1 MMKGL
6 FYTGWFSI
14 GMVCLGLLLAGA
26 PGGPAQAG
34 THADVPLKNEIGETI
49 TPARNRTDPYSTR
62 QTCGGCHGYATITSG
77 YHFQQGF
84 DEMSDRYNSRQ
95 PWILSPGM
103 YGKWQPAAAAG
114 RLARKKNDHA
124 RQIDLSTYDWIGGG
138 KLDAKG
144 RVKAAACGWCHPG
157 GGPLEYGRGADGRR
171 DLSMNHIQAEGQSRS
186 PDDGDY
192 SSHATTD
199 GRSRF
204 RQSGVVEADCLI
216 CHMPGYRM
224 NDRNRQLSARN
235 YRWAA
240 TAGAGLG
247 SISGAVFTYADPDA
261 GPDHA
266 DFSAGAWNVA
276 KRPVVAYD
284 WKNTRLFT
292 QDGRLRGGVISKSV
306 GSANCRQC
314 HAAADAKNTGSIHD
328 ARFDAHL
335 AAGFQCTDCH
345 GLVGANAAERLRH
358 QIAKGWSPHN
368 TVRDDLNGAGM
379 KTCVTCHIEG
389 GYAAAR
395 KGMPAAAKNPA
406 AVHAEKFSGAT
417 FHTFIVQCAGCHAVA
432 QPARGLYLLDM
443 STGGEV
449 GYTADALARVVREED
464 YAAAAS
470 QPWKPWMVRTRTGK
484 DRQERYA
491 PYAPKVFQW
500 FGEKTAGAEIR
511 PIALREVSRAVRAVG
526 GVAAIDVKGADGGAV
541 RQPSVLSDGD
551 IRRMIAALT
560 RQGFRNVVYVS
571 DRVYAVEKGTLVAT
585 DRPAMAHEK
594 PYTVEHGM
602 APVAQRTAYGAKGN
616 PDGCMNCHADDA
628 AFFAKLKIK
637 NMRGFLKDDYPVVRE
652 PHAGPQM
659 LDWGM
664 SLVPAFE

>member
-1 MMKGL
+1 
-6 FYTGWFSI
+6 
-14 GMVCLGLLLAGA
+14 
-26 PGGPAQAG
+26 
-34 THADVPLKNEIGETI
+34 
-49 TPARNRTDPYSTR
+49 
-62 QTCGGCHGYATITSG
+62 
-77 YHFQQGF
+77 
-84 DEMSDRYNSRQ
+84 
-95 PWILSPGM
+95 
-103 YGKWQPAAAAG
+103 
-114 RLARKKNDHA
+114 
-124 RQIDLSTYDWIGGG
+124 
-138 KLDAKG
+138 
-144 RVKAAACGWCHPG
+144 
-157 GGPLEYGRGADGRR
+157 
-171 DLSMNHIQAEGQSRS
+171 
-186 PDDGDY
+186 
-192 SSHATTD
+192 
-199 GRSRF
+199 
-204 RQSGVVEADCLI
+204 
-216 CHMPGYRM
+216 
-224 NDRNRQLSARN
+224 
-235 YRWAA
+235 
-240 TAGAGLG
+240 
-247 SISGAVFTYADPDA
+247 
-261 GPDHA
+261 
-266 DFSAGAWNVA
+266 
-276 KRPVVAYD
+276 
-284 WKNTRLFT
+284 
-292 QDGRLRGGVISKSV
+292 
-306 GSANCRQC
+306 
-314 HAAADAKNTGSIHD
+314 
-328 ARFDAHL
+328 
-335 AAGFQCTDCH
+335 
-345 GLVGANAAERLRH
+345 
-358 QIAKGWSPHN
+358 
-368 TVRDDLNGAGM
+368 
-379 KTCVTCHIEG
+379 
-389 GYAAAR
+389 
-395 KGMPAAAKNPA
+395 MPAAAKNPA